1 LKQAYEAQSNLVIQK
16 DRYLL
21 EKNAEI
27 ALLRK
32 AIAKMKR
39 ELDASIRDNWIGDKN
54 MVIAELLSD
63 REALTVEVAR
73 LKSHI
78 SEICK
83 HSQPK

>member
-1 LKQAYEAQSNLVIQK
+1 MEVLKQAYDSQSNLVIQK

-39 ELDASIRDNWIGDKN
+39 ELDASIRDN
-54 MVIAELLSD
+54 
-63 REALTVEVAR
+63 
-73 LKSHI
+73 
-78 SEICK
+78 
-83 HSQPK
+83 